1 MSYCKDDAAKKSSQ
15 LSIKCECGNEI
26 VEQLQKNKE
35 MGKKRFVP
43 SVAVSIAF
51 AIIIVLLVCTVQSKH
66 TITELDSRVDKVD
79 TSTESVDT
87 TSTQT
92 ANVVKIISIES
103 VLNFSKI
110 GEKVEEETNI
120 ELDSEQTS
128 STSPKTKEQNIE
140 NKVERKIPL
149 NRGSFLRTTKDDES
163 DNKPAFDKSVFEKLY
178 SQSKT
183 KSVEE
188 IVDQSVN
195 QESTDDENIVD
206 QVRRGRSHFKSR
218 SNDNEPELDPA
229 SGRTSEE
236 ILNEIVNFGLD
247 QSRYLFDV
255 QEKRIYDNGL
265 SLKKSDPGHFVGVF
279 NKQSQRA
286 KDLSKYGYATLQ
298 ASSLLSKQ

>member
-1 MSYCKDDAAKKSSQ
+1 MSYCKEDDGKKSSQ
-15 LSIKCECGNEI
+15 LSVKCECGNEI
-26 VEQLQKNKE
+26 IQQLQKNQEEE

-43 SVAVSIAF
+43 RVAVSIAF
-51 AIIIVLLVCTVQSKH
+51 AVIVVLLVCTVQSKH
-66 TITELDSRVDKVD
+66 TITQLDSRDTNVD

-87 TSTQT
+87 STQT
-92 ANVVKIISIES
+92 ENVVKVLSS
-103 VLNFSKI
+103 VLNFTKSS
-110 GEKVEEETNI
+110 EAVTNI
-120 ELDSEQTS
+120 ELASEETS
-128 STSPKTKEQNIE
+128 STPTKSEK
-140 NKVERKIPL
+140 NKVERKIPSAL
-149 NRGSFLRTTKDDES
+149 NRGSFLRTTTVDNDEEI
-163 DNKPAFDKSVFEKLY
+163 DKPAFDKSVFEKLY

-188 IVDQSVN
+188 IVDRSVDQS
-195 QESTDDENIVD
+195 STDDENIVD
-206 QVRRGRSHFKSR
+206 QVRSGRSNFKSR
-218 SNDNEPELDPA
+218 ENDAEPDLDPA